1 MSDSLLVEALE
12 QSRIALGSVAEIESR
27 SLHAR
32 LRLLEGVTATLEL
45 DPASMEDVVKVAK
58 LVLDFRDEVFDS
70 CRKSLALREEL
81 EAMMD

>member
-12 QSRIALGSVAEIESR
+12 QSRIALGSVAEPESR
-27 SLHAR
+27 GLHAR

-45 DPASMEDVVKVAK
+45 DPSSMEDVVKVAK
-58 LVLDFRDEVFDS
+58 LVLDFRDEVFAS

-81 EAMMD
+81 ETMMD